1 MTDHERLV
9 LAALTDRERQVMA
22 LVRRGLSNKQI
33 ARILSVADGT
43 VKVHMHRIFDKLAI
57 QNRTMLATMA
67 TESAGAAADREPC
80 RPDGRRRARPRGDG
94 ERTR

>member
-1 MTDHERLV
+1 VTDHERLV

-67 TESAGAAADREPC
+67 TESAGAAADSEQPASS
-80 RPDGRRRARPRGDG
+80 PVSAS
-94 ERTR
+94 EALQKIAS